1 MDNKKKLIIKKAY
14 ELGFEV
20 IGFTKPKIASTDQNN
35 LTEFLENNLFGHMK
49 WLERHANKKKKP
61 HKLWSQVKT
70 IIVLGLNYAPQE
82 NPLNKNLFKNN
93 ANISVYASN
102 KDYHTVI
109 KKKLLYFKEWL
120 KCFLDIDSK
129 YFVDSA
135 PVFEKP
141 LAQSSGL
148 GWQGKHTNLV
158 SKKFGS
164 WLFLSEIFLPIK
176 FESDKSEIDHCGSCV
191 DCLDVCPTN
200 AFIDSHKID
209 ARKCISYLTIEHKG
223 PFPISLRDK
232 IGNKIYGCD
241 DCLAVCPWNK
251 FKNVT
256 IHKELIAKTKNE
268 NYKIFD
274 LLNLKETQFKEK
286 FKESP
291 ILRIG
296 WKRFMRNVL
305 IAAGNSNNRRLIFKI
320 KKLLFS
326 KEALV
331 RGTAIWSLGKLMN
344 KKEISFF
351 KESKILSSEKNK
363 YVLFEWKLFKTL

>member
-1 MDNKKKLIIKKAY
+1 MNNKKKLIIKKAY
-14 ELGFEV
+14 DLGFEA
-20 IGFTKPKIASTDQNN
+20 IGFTKPKISSTDQSN
-35 LTEFLENNLFGHMK
+35 LSQFLENSLFGHMK
-49 WLERHANKKKKP
+49 WLERHADKKKKP
-61 HKLWSQVKT
+61 HKLWSQVET
-70 IIVLGLNYAPQE
+70 IIVLGLNYAPQK
-82 NPLNKNLFKNN
+82 NPLNKNFLKNS

-102 KDYHTVI
+102 KDYHNVI
-109 KKKLLYFKEWL
+109 KKKLSHFKEWL
-120 KCFLDIDSK
+120 KYFLQIDSK

-164 WLFLSEIFLPIK
+164 WLFLCEIFLPIK
-176 FESDKSEIDHCGSCV
+176 FESDRREIDHCGSCS

-251 FKNVT
+251 FKKVT
-256 IHKELIAKTKNE
+256 IHKELITETKNE

-274 LLNLKETQFKEK
+274 LLNLRETQFKEK

-305 IAAGNSNNRRLIFKI
+305 IAAGNSNNRNFIFKI
-320 KKLLFS
+320 KKLLLS
-326 KEALV
+326 KEALI

-351 KESKILSSEKNK
+351 KKSKIFNSEKNQ